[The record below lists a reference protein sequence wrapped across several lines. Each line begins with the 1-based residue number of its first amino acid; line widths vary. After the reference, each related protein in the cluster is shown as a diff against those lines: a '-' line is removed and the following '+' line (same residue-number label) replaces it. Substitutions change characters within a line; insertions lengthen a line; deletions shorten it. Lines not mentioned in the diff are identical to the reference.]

1 MFVSAIQSP
10 LKIAVIPLAPFI
22 EIPIRR
28 LESRNKTAL
37 ALSFFKG
44 GDYFYSRMKNF
55 FDSRS
60 IPYQT
65 KRVIYDISDTGEE
78 LNSEKIYKLTQRV
91 KEYKKGEFDDEE

>member
-1 MFVSAIQSP
+1 MFGLKDNSDKRLLIFDIGVNNLAAIITNENNEEGF
-10 LKIAVIPLAPFI
+10 KIL
-22 EIPIRR
+22 
-28 LESRNKTAL
+28 
-37 ALSFFKG
+37 KG